1 AAEPQSIPIC
11 PAGAPWDPAW
21 PLFHEMPM
29 GGLTRAKPCQQVHCG
44 APSGAGSGCRANRR
58 VAASLTEFMTP
69 PTVSFIVPCYKL
81 AHLLPNCVHSIL
93 MQTYRDFE
101 VLIMDDCSP
110 DATPQVAQS
119 FQDPRVKHI
128 RNDPN
133 LGHLRNYNHGI
144 GL

>member
-1 AAEPQSIPIC
+1 
-11 PAGAPWDPAW
+11 
-21 PLFHEMPM
+21 M
-29 GGLTRAKPCQQVHCG
+29 
-44 APSGAGSGCRANRR
+44 N
-58 VAASLTEFMTP
+58 P

-81 AHLLPNCVHSIL
+81 AHLLPDCVHSIL

-144 GL
+144 GLSRGKYIWLISADDFLRRPYILQRYVELMENHPQIGFTFWG